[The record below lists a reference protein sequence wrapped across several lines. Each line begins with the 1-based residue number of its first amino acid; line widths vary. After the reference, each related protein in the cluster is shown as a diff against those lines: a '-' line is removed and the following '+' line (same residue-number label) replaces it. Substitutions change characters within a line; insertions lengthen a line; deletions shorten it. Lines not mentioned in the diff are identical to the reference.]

1 MASEQRDQDDAAA
14 PARSTQAAGGAPA
27 AGAAPH
33 AGATPAAGAA
43 PPAGATPAAPAKVRE
58 ALAGAGNVEARGNPA
73 EGILAATPADASVA
87 PVPARADQAAG
98 NAQELAHY
106 AALDQR
112 LVAAV
117 RGIRLL
123 EAVSW
128 PMQAQSDFLDGWR
141 RGSPAMPVI
150 DYRPQQYAQVRAEL
164 DAVVAQL
171 DPTHPI
177 GRYLH
182 LTCASWHTATQL
194 LESAGTPAVTDFSIT
209 LFGRPASRLPGE
221 DSPTNLEAAR
231 HFIDLAD
238 ELDQELRGYEPAYVL
253 SAERVREELQ
263 EQIDTFFGVDT
274 IRVELDPNLIAKA
287 AASSTR
293 IRLRTNTGFTEYDRN
308 QLLMHEAFVHTL
320 TGLNGRDQPVL
331 GSLARGS
338 PRTTATQEGLATL
351 SEMMSGS
358 MDIERMK
365 RISLRIV
372 AIDMAL
378 GGADFISVFRFFLD
392 SGQNDIDSFT
402 SAQRVFRGV
411 PTSGGA
417 AFTKDTV
424 YLHGLLSVHTF
435 FRWCLRNRKLGLARQ
450 LFAGKMALED
460 VFEFESS
467 HASGLVS
474 PPRFLPPWIQRA
486 NGLAGMLAFSLFV
499 NKIRLDHI
507 DADDLVL
514 GL

>member
-1 MASEQRDQDDAAA
+1 MEPFA
-14 PARSTQAAGGAPA
+14 PATDTV
-27 AGAAPH
+27 H
-33 AGATPAAGAA
+33 E
-43 PPAGATPAAPAKVRE
+43 V
-58 ALAGAGNVEARGNPA
+58 
-73 EGILAATPADASVA
+73 
-87 PVPARADQAAG
+87 
-98 NAQELAHY
+98 AHY

-117 RGIRLL
+117 RGLRLL

-128 PMQAQSDFLDGWR
+128 PAQAQADFLDGWR
-141 RGSPAMPVI
+141 RGQPVMPVI
-150 DYRPQQYAQVRAEL
+150 TYRKQDFTGVRAEL
-164 DAVVAQL
+164 DAVDQQL
-171 DPTHPI
+171 DTSHPI
-177 GRYLH
+177 GRYIH
-182 LTCASWHTATQL
+182 LTCASWRTATHL
-194 LESAGTPAVTDFSIT
+194 LDAAGTAEVTEHST
-209 LFGRPASRLPGE
+209 RLFGRPANRLPGE
-221 DSPTNLEAAR
+221 DSPTNLEAAQ
-231 HFIDLAD
+231 HFINLAN
-238 ELDQELRGYEPAYVL
+238 ELDQELSGLEPAYVL
-253 SAERVREELQ
+253 SAERVRDELQ
-263 EQIDTFFGVDT
+263 EQIDAFFGTDV

-320 TGLNGRDQPVL
+320 TGLNGREQSVL

-351 SEMMSGS
+351 SEMMSGA

-365 RISLRIV
+365 RISLRIL

-378 GGADFISVFRFFLD
+378 KGADFIAVFRFFLD
-392 SGQNDIDSFT
+392 QGQSDVDSFS
-402 SAQRVFRGV
+402 SAQRIFRGV

-435 FRWCLRNRKLGLARQ
+435 FRWCLRNRKLVLARQ

-467 HASGLVS
+467 HDNGMVS

>member
-1 MASEQRDQDDAAA
+1 MDPLA
-14 PARSTQAAGGAPA
+14 P
-27 AGAAPH
+27 
-33 AGATPAAGAA
+33 
-43 PPAGATPAAPAKVRE
+43 
-58 ALAGAGNVEARGNPA
+58 GNDTVHE
-73 EGILAATPADASVA
+73 V
-87 PVPARADQAAG
+87 
-98 NAQELAHY
+98 AHY
-106 AALDQR
+106 AVLDQR

-117 RGIRLL
+117 RGLRVL

-128 PMQAQSDFLDGWR
+128 PAQAQSDFLDGWR
-141 RGSPAMPVI
+141 RGAPVMPVI
-150 DYRPQQYAQVRAEL
+150 EYRKQDFTGVRAEL
-164 DAVVAQL
+164 DAVDQQL
-171 DPTHPI
+171 DTTHPI
-177 GRYLH
+177 GRYIH
-182 LTCASWHTATQL
+182 LTCASWRTATRL
-194 LESAGTPAVTDFSIT
+194 LDAAGTADVTEQSIK

-221 DSPTNLEAAR
+221 DSPTNLEAAQ
-231 HFIDLAD
+231 HFISLAN
-238 ELDQELRGYEPAYVL
+238 ELDQELSGLEPAYVL

-263 EQIDTFFGVDT
+263 EQIDSFFGRDV

-320 TGLNGRDQPVL
+320 TGLNGREQPVL

-351 SEMMSGS
+351 SEMMSGA

-378 GGADFISVFRFFLD
+378 KGADFIDVFRFFV
-392 SGQNDIDSFT
+392 GQGQSDVDSFS
-402 SAQRVFRGV
+402 SAQRIFRGV

-435 FRWCLRNRKLGLARQ
+435 FRWCLRNRKLVLARQ

-467 HASGLVS
+467 HDNGMVVA
-474 PPRFLPPWIQRA
+474 PRFLPPWIQRA

-514 GL
+514 GLS